1 MHPIKREG
9 GFIMATKLKMMLF
22 ALVFIGLI
30 GGTLVV
36 TSGEAKA
43 ESAQYQAENMFEF
56 GDPDALV
63 AGGATLTRTPASL
76 LRRRVLQSGSI
87 AFRIYTSELQP
98 GAHTVW
104 IVIFNKPENCAA
116 GPGACAIGDLNTPE
130 VQGSVVYGSGYIVG
144 PDGIANFHGSLK
156 EGSPPD
162 GIQVN
167 VPLGTVN
174 GLKSSM
180 KAEIHLVVREHGFV
194 DDMGEAVDQ
203 LTTFQ
208 PVPCGGACNVQAVVF
223 DAVAPDGA
231 DQ

>member
-1 MHPIKREG
+1 
-9 GFIMATKLKMMLF
+9 MATKLKVMLF
-22 ALVFIGLI
+22 ALAFIGLI

-56 GDPDALV
+56 GFPDALV
-63 AGGATLTRTPASL
+63 AGAATLTRTPKASL
-76 LRRRVLQSGSI
+76 FRRRVRQPGSI
-87 AFRIYTSELQP
+87 AFQIYTSELRR

-104 IVIFNKPENCAA
+104 IVVFNNPENCAA

-130 VQGSVVYGSGYIVG
+130 VEGSVVYGTGYIVG
-144 PDGIANFHGSLK
+144 RDGIANFHGSLK

-162 GIQVN
+162 GIEVN

-174 GLKSSM
+174 GLKDSM
-180 KAEIHLVVREHGFV
+180 KADIHLVVREH
-194 DDMGEAVDQ
+194 EAVDDTGGAVAQ

-208 PVPCGGACNVQAVVF
+208 PACGGACNVQAVVF